1 MRLYPLCER
10 DACGVLQCAA
20 VSCSVSCD
28 GLSSDFDL
36 TATVYHAGCLWCVA
50 VCCSKLQCEFA
61 VCCSKLQCELR
72 GIKQRFRLRQFIAG
86 CL

>member
-50 VCCSKLQCEFA
+50 VCCSKLQCE
-61 VCCSKLQCELR
+61 LR
-72 GIKQRFRLRQFIAG
+72 GIKQRFRLRQFITQEACSILQYVAG
-86 CL
+86 